1 MDDMTREKYQDLGA
15 RQIRKV
21 IVLVTCTVPVKSGAA
36 SRLGR
41 SASALQLLGGM
52 SRSRV
57 PNF

>member
-15 RQIRKV
+15 RQIRMV
-21 IVLVTCTVPVKSGAA
+21 IVLVTVPVKSGAA

-41 SASALQLLGGM
+41 SASALQLSGGM